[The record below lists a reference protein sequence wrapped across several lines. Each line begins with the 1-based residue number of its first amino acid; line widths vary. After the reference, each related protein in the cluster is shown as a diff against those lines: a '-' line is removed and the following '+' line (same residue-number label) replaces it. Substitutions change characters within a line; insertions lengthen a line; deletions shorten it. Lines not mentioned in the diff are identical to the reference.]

1 MSLKVAKEKK
11 GITLIALVI
20 TIIVLLILAGV
31 SIATLTGENGIL
43 TRANDAK
50 AKTEQAGEDELRR
63 LTVLEA
69 ATNLETYL
77 YEDINGDTATIP
89 AGFEVSQVEGENTI
103 ADGLVVI
110 DKNGNEFIWIPVENP
125 KEMYWTYEQQQVGQ
139 LYEFLSESTSSKMTE
154 YGKESFREP
163 DVAGVNGWCDDDISM
178 LIEAGLPENSTIED
192 FKELL
197 QNEFKQMIESIENYN
212 GFYIGRYETGGFN
225 GRKVVSKKGE
235 GDKSTNSVTW
245 YTMYRMQKELY
256 SNDENNSV
264 VSSMIWGCEWDAT
277 LRWLQK
283 SSKEEVKNYVIDSS
297 QKGNYGTGNII
308 TTGSNENYKIN
319 NIYDLAG
326 NLFEWTLETAPGS
339 RRTIRGGSFALAHS
353 GSKHPVSYRSNSVT
367 SNRGDLINNVGS
379 RLQLYIK

>member
-1 MSLKVAKEKK
+1 M
-11 GITLIALVI
+11 TLNLSPFIRH
-20 TIIVLLILAGV
+20 ILAGV

-50 AKTEQAGEDELRR
+50 ENTEQVEEDELRK

-69 ATNLETYL
+69 TTNLENQPYT
-77 YEDINGDTATIP
+77 DKNGDTAIIP
-89 AGFEVSQVEGENTI
+89 AGFAVSQVDGENSI
-103 ADGLVVI
+103 EDGLVII
-110 DKNGNEFIWIPVENP
+110 DKNGNEFVWIPVENP
-125 KEMYWTYEQQQVGQ
+125 KEMYWTYEKKQVGQ

-154 YGKESFREP
+154 YGTENYREP
-163 DVAGVNGWCDDDISM
+163 DVAGLNGWCDDDESM

-192 FKELL
+192 FKEIL
-197 QNEFKQMIESIENYN
+197 QNEFKQMIESIEKYN

-225 GRKVVSKKGE
+225 RKKVVSKKGE

-256 SNDENNSV
+256 SNNENNSV

-308 TTGSNENYKIN
+308 ATGSNENYKIN

-326 NLFEWTLETAPGS
+326 NLFEWTLEATPS
-339 RRTIRGGSFALAHS
+339 NNRTIRGGSFALAHS
-353 GSKHPVSYRSNSVT
+353 GSKHPVSFRSNSVT
-367 SNRGDLINNVGS
+367 SNDLANNIGS
-379 RLQLYIK
+379 RLQLYIKQN